1 MKLGD
6 IVSES
11 AFCSIGCITKEQDIE
26 TLKSYLLYNKPV
38 ISKFRT
44 VVVAQTKTD
53 NVSDDLFRKYN
64 NIWYETFRSVMV
76 IGRPNFGHTFG
87 FVDLDNSVLNYVRS
101 LAFGNMWAWKSTN
114 DVLLT
119 EDIFNVEMDDANFFY
134 LQGQGVTGVKTYYNN
149 DVDLAV
155 ESLGNEDWDRFFPQT
170 NFYITTSKTDS
181 LISHEEFD
189 KKYKAYISDPEYGI
203 KPQLEYKY
211 MLAEC
216 VVRDFIKRN
225 NLKTK
230 HLIGKESYRKLIN
243 AILMYNI
250 VDGSHKNVLL
260 TECGVCHYH
269 FKDHDVIEI

>member
-6 IVSES
+6 IVAES
-11 AFCSIGCITKEQDIE
+11 VFCSIGCITKKEDIE
-26 TLKSYLLYNKPV
+26 TLKSYLEYNRPV
-38 ISKFRT
+38 ISKFKT
-44 VVVAQTKTD
+44 IAVAQTKTD
-53 NVSDDLFRKYN
+53 GVSDDLFRQYN
-64 NIWYETFRSVMV
+64 NVWLEEFGSVMV

-87 FVDLDNSVLNYVRS
+87 FVDLDNTVLNYVRS
-101 LAFGNMWAWKSTN
+101 LEFGNKWAWKSTN

-119 EDIFNVEMDDANFFY
+119 ENIFEMDMGDADFFY

-170 NFYITTSKTDS
+170 NFYITTTKTDN
-181 LISHEEFD
+181 LISWDEFKGKYD
-189 KKYKAYISDPEYGI
+189 KYTSDPEYGI

-225 NLKTK
+225 SLKTK

>member
-6 IVSES
+6 IVAES
-11 AFCSIGCITKEQDIE
+11 SFCSIGCITKEEDIE
-26 TLKSYLLYNKPV
+26 TLRSYLLYNKPV
-38 ISKFRT
+38 ISRFSK
-44 VVVAQTKTD
+44 VIVAHTKTD
-53 NVSDDLFRKYN
+53 NVTNEQLEDYN
-64 NIWYETFRSVMV
+64 EAWWDIIGGNLTVMC
-76 IGRPNFGHTFG
+76 RNNYGHTFG
-87 FVDLDNSVLNYVRS
+87 FVDLDNTVLQASRQIDS
-101 LAFGNMWAWKSTN
+101 IHWSWKSTN

-119 EDIFNVEMDDANFFY
+119 ENIFEVGLGDADFFY

-149 DVDLAV
+149 NVDLAV
-155 ESLGNEDWDRFFPQT
+155 DSLGNEDWDRFFPQT
-170 NFYITTSKTDS
+170 NFYITTTKTDN
-181 LISHEEFD
+181 LISWDYFKNQYD
-189 KKYKAYISDPEYGI
+189 KYTSDPEYGT

-269 FKDHDVIEI
+269 FKDNDVIEI

>member
-6 IVSES
+6 IVAES
-11 AFCSIGCITKEQDIE
+11 VFCSIGCITKEEDIE
-26 TLKSYLLYNKPV
+26 TLKSYILYNKPV
-38 ISKFRT
+38 ISKFRSI
-44 VVVAQTKTD
+44 VIAHTKTD
-53 NVSDDLFRKYN
+53 GISDDLFRKYN
-64 NIWYETFRSVMV
+64 NVWYKMFNSVMA

-87 FVDLDNSVLNYVRS
+87 FVDLDNSVLDYAKS
-101 LAFGNMWAWKSTN
+101 LKFCNWAWKSTN

-119 EDIFNVEMDDANFFY
+119 ENIFNVEMEDASFFY
-134 LQGQGVTGVKTYYNN
+134 LQGQGVAGVKAYYNN
-149 DVDLAV
+149 DIDLAT

-170 NFYITTSKTDS
+170 NFYITTTKTGSFIDQN
-181 LISHEEFD
+181 EFRD
-189 KKYKAYISDPEYGI
+189 KHRKCLADPDYKLNPG
-203 KPQLEYKY
+203 QTEYKY

-230 HLIGKESYRKLIN
+230 HLISKESYRKLIN

-250 VDGSHKNVLL
+250 VDGSHKNIFL

-269 FKDHDVIEI
+269 WKDQDVIEI